1 MKLLPASMDSP
12 KARVLLLAIGLQESR
27 FEYTKQIKGPAKS
40 YWQFESGGGVKGV
53 MTHPASK
60 HHARKVCEAL
70 GIPFLQPIIYNA
82 FEFNQVLA
90 AAFSRLLLYTDAKA
104 LPQLGDA
111 ERAWQYYIWNWRPGK
126 PHRKTWDS
134 LYQKALEF
142 VKKEYK
148 V

>member
-1 MKLLPASMDSP
+1 MDSP
-12 KARVLLLAIGLQESR
+12 RARVLLLAIGLQESR

-40 YWQFESGGGVKGV
+40 YWQFESGGGIKGV
-53 MTHPASK
+53 MIHPASK

-82 FEFNQVLA
+82 VEFNQVLA

-111 ERAWQYYIWNWRPGK
+111 ERAWHYYIWNWRPGK
-126 PHRKTWDS
+126 PHRHTWNS

-142 VKKEYK
+142 VQKEYK